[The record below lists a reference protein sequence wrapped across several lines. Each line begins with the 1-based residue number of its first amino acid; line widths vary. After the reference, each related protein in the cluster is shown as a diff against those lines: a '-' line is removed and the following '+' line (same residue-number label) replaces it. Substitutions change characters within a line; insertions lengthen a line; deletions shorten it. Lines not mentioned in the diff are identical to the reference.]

1 MKPAAS
7 GSFQLDNVLQD
18 PCTKPY
24 FVGGGLWGQANTL
37 WPVNPSSLHLIL
49 YVLISPLMRLDTPL
63 VRRGCQ
69 AEG

>member
-1 MKPAAS
+1 MKPAAP
-7 GSFQLDNVLQD
+7 GSFQLENVLPE

-24 FVGGGLWGQANTL
+24 FVGGGLWGQENTL
-37 WPVNPSSLHLIL
+37 WPVNSLFPAPDL
-49 YVLISPLMRLDTPL
+49 YVLISPLMPLDTLL